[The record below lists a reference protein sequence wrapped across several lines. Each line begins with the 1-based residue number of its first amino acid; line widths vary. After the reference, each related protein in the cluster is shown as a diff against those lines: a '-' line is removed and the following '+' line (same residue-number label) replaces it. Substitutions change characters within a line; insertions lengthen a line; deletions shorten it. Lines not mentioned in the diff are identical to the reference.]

1 MAHKGKMI
9 GSILHDS
16 EGPVDAVVKAE
27 SDTAPR
33 DQDSVELET
42 APCPILLMGQ
52 RNAVKNLSLRSFQGQ
67 GQRAVDV
74 LITSCEARAGQ
85 RGRRRRRPL
94 SL

>member
-42 APCPILLMGQ
+42 APCPILLVGQ
-52 RNAVKNLSLRSFQGQ
+52 RNAVYMIRKKN
-67 GQRAVDV
+67 
-74 LITSCEARAGQ
+74 AGQ
-85 RGRRRRRPL
+85 EWRTQARPTKVNHHK
-94 SL
+94 